1 MSVLVQRL
9 GLSSTGNRATWTFS
23 AWVKRSRSLSSAN
36 EFIFSSNTERTGG
49 GQYSSIYFQND
60 CLSYYDYYSSAKQK
74 YLHTNRKFRD
84 VNAWYH
90 IVVRVDTTQST
101 ASDRIRF
108 YVNGVQ
114 ETSFSS
120 SDYPAVNDNSSFVNW
135 SGADNFVGTQT
146 NNLSA
151 HFLGSMSHVYLCDG
165 QSYAPTV
172 FGSTDS
178 TTGEWKINTSPTI
191 TMGTN
196 GFTILKDG
204 NTVTDQS
211 SNSNDFSIGSG
222 TLTKTEDNPS
232 NVFCTLNRNIVQAGG
247 VSGRHAN
254 VSASLDNGN
263 TTAGEGTGVF
273 SNQLGTIFAS
283 SGKYYAECKFGG
295 DQYCHFGVTSPNFSD
310 ASLGSYPGDGIGGV
324 NSAGIYGNGGIARC
338 NGATIFTDSNI
349 TTDTICLAMDLD
361 NGALYIRRN
370 DGSWMNS
377 GNPESGATKTG
388 AITLPSDTYSWIVT
402 SHNNSGSGRNYM
414 KVNFGNGYFG
424 TTAVSS
430 AGTNASGNGIF
441 EYDVPTGYTALS
453 TKGLNL

>member
-211 SNSNDFSIGSG
+211 SNSNDFSIASG

-232 NVFCTLNRNIVQAGG
+232 NVFATWNPLSPNDSITY
-247 VSGRHAN
+247 S
-254 VSASLDNGN
+254 NGN
-263 TTAGEGTGVF
+263 LTVTGSNATNYSMSCSTT
-273 SNQLGTIFAS
+273 LGAS
-283 SGKYYAECKFGG
+283 SGKYYWEMK
-295 DQYCHFGVTSPNFSD
+295 YVT
-310 ASLGSYPGDGIGGV
+310 A
-324 NSAGIYGNGGIARC
+324 GNGNECIGVANFDRYEYNQNMTSGTTGYVSLRWDGERQI
-338 NGATIFTDSNI
+338 NNVSTTYFTPPSTGAILM
-349 TTDTICLAMDLD
+349 CAMDMD
-361 NGALYIRRN
+361 NGKVFF
-370 DGSWMNS
+370 GSNGVWFGS
-377 GNPESGATKTG
+377 GNPVTG
-388 AITLPSDTYSWIVT
+388 ANPTADILT
-402 SHNNSGSGRNYM
+402 SGTWGGILRYLSS
-414 KVNFGNGYFG
+414 KWECNFGNGYFG

-430 AGTNASGNGIF
+430 AGTNASGIGIF